1 MGAEFIRA
9 LGKQKIVFTRDRRS
23 QVEQVARGA
32 YMIGLG
38 VSNVD
43 AKPFIDAGAPFI
55 DFGTALGFT
64 SSVL

>member
-1 MGAEFIRA
+1 
-9 LGKQKIVFTRDRRS
+9 
-23 QVEQVARGA
+23 
-32 YMIGLG
+32 MIGLG